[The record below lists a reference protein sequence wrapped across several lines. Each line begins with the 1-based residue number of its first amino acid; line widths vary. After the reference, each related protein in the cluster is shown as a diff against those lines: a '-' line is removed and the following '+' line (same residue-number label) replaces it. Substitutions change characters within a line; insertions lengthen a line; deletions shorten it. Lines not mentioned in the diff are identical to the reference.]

1 MDSLIQRMGRCNR
14 NNKYEYGNFYIL
26 PSEDKI
32 YDNKLKNTTKSIL
45 KDILKTNS
53 IFTMGI
59 RKTILDDYYDNSVVK
74 KYFEENFISCD
85 KEIKNIY
92 GINKEIFDGLD
103 LIFNFEPY
111 KILLIVRRKRLKFL
125 EMLMLVTKL
134 FWKKIFIRKIGS
146 YNKIRFKYQGLY
158 LIDYIIMD

>member
-1 MDSLIQRMGRCNR
+1 MDSLTQRMGRCNR

-32 YDNKLKNTTKSIL
+32 YDNKLKSTTKNIL

-74 KYFEENFISCD
+74 
-85 KEIKNIY
+85 NIL
-92 GINKEIFDGLD
+92 KR
-103 LIFNFEPY
+103 
-111 KILLIVRRKRLKFL
+111 IL
-125 EMLMLVTKL
+125 
-134 FWKKIFIRKIGS
+134 
-146 YNKIRFKYQGLY
+146 
-158 LIDYIIMD
+158 